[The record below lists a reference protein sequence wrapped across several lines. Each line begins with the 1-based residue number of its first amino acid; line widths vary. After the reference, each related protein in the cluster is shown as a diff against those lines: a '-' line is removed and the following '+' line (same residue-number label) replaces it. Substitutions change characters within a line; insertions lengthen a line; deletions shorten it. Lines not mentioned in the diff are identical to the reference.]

1 MGNEMSKNLDAFLA
15 LLGGIDII
23 KEHIANLD
31 KETHIVLAS
40 DQVSSFLGNAE
51 WFRILKLV
59 ETLNANICGLNAS
72 VLNAAEHVAKWDS
85 QEKKTENETEKVLS
99 EEEIL
104 KKMNEMVHQQM
115 KQQGN
120 GEKQKDAGKENKAIS
135 NMLKY
140 FKERFDETE
149 WVKL

>member
-1 MGNEMSKNLDAFLA
+1 MSKNLDVFLA

-51 WFRILKLV
+51 CFRILKLV

-72 VLNAAEHVAKWDS
+72 VLNAAEHVAGWDG
-85 QEKKTENETEKVLS
+85 QVKKTENEMENGLS

-104 KKMNEMVHQQM
+104 KKMNEMFDQQM
-115 KQQGN
+115 KQKGN
-120 GEKQKDAGKENKAIS
+120 GEKQKDNGEENKTIS
-135 NMLKY
+135 NMLEY
-140 FKERFDETE
+140 FKERFDGRE
-149 WVKL
+149 

>member
-1 MGNEMSKNLDAFLA
+1 MRNEMSKNLDVFLA

-23 KEHIANLD
+23 KDHIANLD

-51 WFRILKLV
+51 CFRILKLV

-72 VLNAAEHVAKWDS
+72 VLNAAEHVAGWDG
-85 QEKKTENETEKVLS
+85 EVKKTENEMEEVLS

-104 KKMNEMVHQQM
+104 KKMNEMVGHQM

-120 GEKQKDAGKENKAIS
+120 GEKQKDNGEENKTIS
-135 NMLKY
+135 NMLEY
-140 FKERFDETE
+140 FKERFDGRE
-149 WVKL
+149 

>member
-1 MGNEMSKNLDAFLA
+1 MPKNLDAFLA
-15 LLGGIDII
+15 LLGGIDLI
-23 KEHIANLD
+23 KNHIANLD

-51 WFRILKLV
+51 CFRILKLV

-72 VLNAAEHVAKWDS
+72 VLNAAEHVAGWDG
-85 QEKKTENETEKVLS
+85 QVKKTENEMEKVLS

-104 KKMNEMVHQQM
+104 KKMNEMVDQQM

-120 GEKQKDAGKENKAIS
+120 GEKQKDGGEENKTIS
-135 NMLKY
+135 NMLEY
-140 FKERFDETE
+140 FKERFDGRNE
-149 WVKL
+149 

>member
-1 MGNEMSKNLDAFLA
+1 MSKNLDAFLA

-23 KEHIANLD
+23 KEHVANLD

-51 WFRILKLV
+51 CFRILKLV

-72 VLNAAEHVAKWDS
+72 VLNAAEHVAGWDG
-85 QEKKTENETEKVLS
+85 EVKKTENEMENGLS
-99 EEEIL
+99 EEEVL
-104 KKMNEMVHQQM
+104 KKMNEMVDQQM

-120 GEKQKDAGKENKAIS
+120 GKKQKDDGEENKTIS
-135 NMLKY
+135 NMLEY
-140 FKERFDETE
+140 FKERFDGRE
-149 WVKL
+149 

>member
-1 MGNEMSKNLDAFLA
+1 MSKNLDVFLA

-51 WFRILKLV
+51 CFRILKLV

-72 VLNAAEHVAKWDS
+72 VLNAAEHVAGWDG
-85 QEKKTENETEKVLS
+85 QVKKTENEMENGLS

-104 KKMNEMVHQQM
+104 KKMNEMVDQQM

-120 GEKQKDAGKENKAIS
+120 GEKQKDNGEENKTIS
-135 NMLKY
+135 NMLEY
-140 FKERFDETE
+140 FKERFDGRNE
-149 WVKL
+149 

>member
-1 MGNEMSKNLDAFLA
+1 MGNEMSKNLDSFLA

-23 KEHIANLD
+23 KDHIANLD

-51 WFRILKLV
+51 CFRILKLV

-72 VLNAAEHVAKWDS
+72 VLNAAEHVASWDG
-85 QEKKTENETEKVLS
+85 QVKKTENEMEKVLS

-104 KKMNEMVHQQM
+104 KKMNEMVDQQM

-120 GEKQKDAGKENKAIS
+120 GEKQKDNGEENKTIS
-135 NMLKY
+135 NMLEY
-140 FKERFDETE
+140 FKERFDGKE
-149 WVKL
+149 

>member
-1 MGNEMSKNLDAFLA
+1 MGNEMSKNLDSFLA

-51 WFRILKLV
+51 CFRILKLV

-72 VLNAAEHVAKWDS
+72 VLNAAEHVAGWDG
-85 QEKKTENETEKVLS
+85 QVKKTENEMEEVLS

-104 KKMNEMVHQQM
+104 KKMNEMVDHQM

-120 GEKQKDAGKENKAIS
+120 GEKQKDNGEENKTIS
-135 NMLKY
+135 NMLEY
-140 FKERFDETE
+140 FKERFDGRNE
-149 WVKL
+149 

>member
-1 MGNEMSKNLDAFLA
+1 MSKNLDSFLA

-51 WFRILKLV
+51 CFRILKLV

-72 VLNAAEHVAKWDS
+72 VLNAAEHVAGWDG
-85 QEKKTENETEKVLS
+85 EVKKTENEMENGLS
-99 EEEIL
+99 EEEVL
-104 KKMNEMVHQQM
+104 KKMNEMVDQQM

-120 GEKQKDAGKENKAIS
+120 GEKQKDNGEENKTIS
-135 NMLKY
+135 NMLEY
-140 FKERFDETE
+140 FKERFDGRNE
-149 WVKL
+149 

>member
-1 MGNEMSKNLDAFLA
+1 MGNEMSKNLDSFLA

-51 WFRILKLV
+51 CFRILKLV

-72 VLNAAEHVAKWDS
+72 VLNAAEHVAGWDG
-85 QEKKTENETEKVLS
+85 QVKKTENEMENGLS
-99 EEEIL
+99 EEEVL
-104 KKMNEMVHQQM
+104 KKMNEMVDQQM

-120 GEKQKDAGKENKAIS
+120 GETQKDNGEENKTIS
-135 NMLKY
+135 NMLEY
-140 FKERFDETE
+140 FKERFDGRNE
-149 WVKL
+149 

>member
-1 MGNEMSKNLDAFLA
+1 MSKNLDVFLA

-51 WFRILKLV
+51 CFRILKLV

-72 VLNAAEHVAKWDS
+72 VLNAAEHVAGWDG
-85 QEKKTENETEKVLS
+85 QVKKTENEMEKVLS

-120 GEKQKDAGKENKAIS
+120 GEKQQDNGEENKTIS
-135 NMLKY
+135 NMLEY
-140 FKERFDETE
+140 FKERFDGRNE
-149 WVKL
+149 

>member
-1 MGNEMSKNLDAFLA
+1 MSKNLDVFLA

-23 KEHIANLD
+23 KDHIANLD

-51 WFRILKLV
+51 CFRILKLV

-72 VLNAAEHVAKWDS
+72 VLNAAEHVAGWDG
-85 QEKKTENETEKVLS
+85 EVKKTENEMEEVLS

-104 KKMNEMVHQQM
+104 KKMNEMVGHQM

-120 GEKQKDAGKENKAIS
+120 GETQKDNGEENKTIS
-135 NMLKY
+135 NMLEY
-140 FKERFDETE
+140 FKERFDGRNE
-149 WVKL
+149 

>member
-1 MGNEMSKNLDAFLA
+1 MGNEMSKNLDVFLA

-51 WFRILKLV
+51 CFRILKLV

-72 VLNAAEHVAKWDS
+72 VLNAAEHVAGWDG
-85 QEKKTENETEKVLS
+85 QVKKTENEMEKVLS

-104 KKMNEMVHQQM
+104 KKMNEMDYQQM
-115 KQQGN
+115 KQQSN
-120 GEKQKDAGKENKAIS
+120 GEKQKDNGEENKTIS
-135 NMLKY
+135 NLLEY
-140 FKERFDETE
+140 FIERFDGRIE
-149 WVKL
+149 

>member
-1 MGNEMSKNLDAFLA
+1 MGNEMSKNLDSFLA

-51 WFRILKLV
+51 CFRILKLV

-72 VLNAAEHVAKWDS
+72 VLNAAEHVAGWDG
-85 QEKKTENETEKVLS
+85 EVKKMEEVLS

-104 KKMNEMVHQQM
+104 KKMNEMVGHQM

-120 GEKQKDAGKENKAIS
+120 GETQKDNGEENKTIS
-135 NMLKY
+135 NMLEY
-140 FKERFDETE
+140 FKERFDGKE
-149 WVKL
+149 

>member
-1 MGNEMSKNLDAFLA
+1 MSKNLDVFLA

-23 KEHIANLD
+23 KDHIANLD

-51 WFRILKLV
+51 CFRILKLV

-72 VLNAAEHVAKWDS
+72 VLNAAEHVAGWDG
-85 QEKKTENETEKVLS
+85 QVKKTENEMEKVLS

-104 KKMNEMVHQQM
+104 KKMNEMVDHQM

-120 GEKQKDAGKENKAIS
+120 GGKQKDNGEENKTIS
-135 NMLKY
+135 NMLEY
-140 FKERFDETE
+140 FKERFDGRNE
-149 WVKL
+149 

>member
-1 MGNEMSKNLDAFLA
+1 MNNEMSKNLDVFLA
-15 LLGGIDII
+15 LLGGIDNI
-23 KEHIANLD
+23 KDHIANLD

-51 WFRILKLV
+51 CFRILKLV

-72 VLNAAEHVAKWDS
+72 VLNAAEQVANWDG
-85 QEKKTENETEKVLS
+85 QVKKTETELEKVLS
-99 EEEIL
+99 EDEVIL
-104 KKMNEMVHQQM
+104 KKMNEMADQQM

-120 GEKQKDAGKENKAIS
+120 GKNSKDTGEENKAIS

-140 FKERFDETE
+140 FKERFDEKE
-149 WVKL
+149 

>member
-1 MGNEMSKNLDAFLA
+1 MGNEMPKNLDAFLA

-23 KEHIANLD
+23 KDHIANLD

-51 WFRILKLV
+51 CFRILKLV

-72 VLNAAEHVAKWDS
+72 VLNAAEHVAGWDG
-85 QEKKTENETEKVLS
+85 EVKKTENEMENGLS

-104 KKMNEMVHQQM
+104 KKMNEMV
-115 KQQGN
+115 
-120 GEKQKDAGKENKAIS
+120 EKEMQNKSTNKEYKEDNEVIN
-135 NMLKY
+135 NMMQY
-140 FKERFDETE
+140 FKERFEDD
-149 WVKL
+149 

>member
-1 MGNEMSKNLDAFLA
+1 MSKNLDAFLA

-31 KETHIVLAS
+31 KETHIVMAS

-51 WFRILKLV
+51 CFRILKLV
-59 ETLNANICGLNAS
+59 ETLNANICGLHAS
-72 VLNAAEHVAKWDS
+72 VLNAAEHVAGWDG
-85 QEKKTENETEKVLS
+85 QVKKTENETEKVLS

-120 GEKQKDAGKENKAIS
+120 GEKQQDNGEENKTIS
-135 NMLKY
+135 NMLEY
-140 FKERFDETE
+140 FKERFDGRNE
-149 WVKL
+149 

>member
-1 MGNEMSKNLDAFLA
+1 MSKNLDSFLA

-51 WFRILKLV
+51 CFRILKLV

-72 VLNAAEHVAKWDS
+72 VLNAAEHVAGWDG
-85 QEKKTENETEKVLS
+85 QVKKTENEMENGLS
-99 EEEIL
+99 EEEVL
-104 KKMNEMVHQQM
+104 KKMNEMVDQQM

-120 GEKQKDAGKENKAIS
+120 GEKQKDNGEENKTIS
-135 NMLKY
+135 NMLEY
-140 FKERFDETE
+140 FKERFDGRNE
-149 WVKL
+149 

>member
-1 MGNEMSKNLDAFLA
+1 MSKNLDVFLA

-51 WFRILKLV
+51 CFRILKLV

-72 VLNAAEHVAKWDS
+72 VLNAAEHVAGWDG
-85 QEKKTENETEKVLS
+85 EVKKTENEMEEVLS

-104 KKMNEMVHQQM
+104 KKMNEMVGHQM

-120 GEKQKDAGKENKAIS
+120 GETQKDNGEENKTIS
-135 NMLKY
+135 NMLEY
-140 FKERFDETE
+140 FKERFDGRNE
-149 WVKL
+149 